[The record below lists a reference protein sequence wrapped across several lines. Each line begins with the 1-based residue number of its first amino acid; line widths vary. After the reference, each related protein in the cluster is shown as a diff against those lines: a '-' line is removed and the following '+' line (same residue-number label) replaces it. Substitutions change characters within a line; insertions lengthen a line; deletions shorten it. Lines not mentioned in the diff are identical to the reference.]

1 MDVVVLKSKNRLPF
15 CIACLHLHG
24 ALGVQRKPF
33 CVPHLGAK
41 VCQPQT
47 GIWKCLP
54 AAGKFPS
61 ESLHRAGG
69 GVFGKRLFKLL
80 SAPGAAPFHP
90 LPLRKDVLG
99 KDFKV
104 LLSKGKSHLESFSQK
119 EKETNYLI

>member
-1 MDVVVLKSKNRLPF
+1 MGPSGSKESRFVCLTWEQRCASHRLAFGNVFPQ
-15 CIACLHLHG
+15 
-24 ALGVQRKPF
+24 LGSFR
-33 CVPHLGAK
+33 LR
-41 VCQPQT
+41 VCT
-47 GIWKCLP
+47 G
-54 AAGKFPS
+54 
-61 ESLHRAGG
+61 RGG